1 MREMDRA
8 RFQATLA
15 SLAEVFG
22 KQLSPQLTELYWDAL
37 KPLAIEELQKG
48 AESWIR
54 FGKHFPKPAELM
66 ERFKDLLASAPKVAY
81 VPAEQSWGMILV
93 NHLFFGYLARR
104 RIKEGFTK
112 GNLNISARR
121 EKCRDLA
128 GFLDQS
134 KAEDLKPSLDE
145 IKRMFEDAMAREE
158 DETRM
163 PA

>member
-1 MREMDRA
+1 
-8 RFQATLA
+8 
-15 SLAEVFG
+15 
-22 KQLSPQLTELYWDAL
+22 
-37 KPLAIEELQKG
+37 
-48 AESWIR
+48 
-54 FGKHFPKPAELM
+54 M
-66 ERFKDLLASAPKVAY
+66 ERFKDLLAAAPKVAY
-81 VPAEQSWGMILV
+81 TPAEQSWGMILV

-104 RIKEGFTK
+104 RLKEGFT
-112 GNLNISARR
+112 GNIRLEARR
-121 EKCRDLA
+121 ARCRDLA

>member
-1 MREMDRA
+1 MRPTDQP
-8 RFQATLA
+8 RFQSTMA

-22 KQLSPQLTELYWDAL
+22 KQLSPQLTELYWEAL
-37 KPLAIEELQKG
+37 KSLAIEEFQLG
-48 AESWIR
+48 AKSWIKH
-54 FGKHFPKPAELM
+54 GKHFPKPGELLD
-66 ERFKDLLASAPKVAY
+66 RFREMTAAAPKVAY
-81 VPAEQSWGMILV
+81 TPSEQSWGMILV

-104 RIKEGFTK
+104 RMTENFRGDIRLE
-112 GNLNISARR
+112 ARR
-121 EKCRDLA
+121 ARCRDLA